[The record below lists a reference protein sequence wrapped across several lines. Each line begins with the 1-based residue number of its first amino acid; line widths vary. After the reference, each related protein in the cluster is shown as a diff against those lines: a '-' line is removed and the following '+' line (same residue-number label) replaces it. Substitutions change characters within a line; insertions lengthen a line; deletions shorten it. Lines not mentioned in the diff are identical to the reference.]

1 MSTPLPEI
9 DEQALLSQLQEKG
22 LPLPIV
28 KPLLARIRDDA
39 NTHFRESLDAMT
51 LVPHRA
57 KLIDK
62 ILRTLWVFRGLPS
75 DDLALIAVGGYGRC
89 ELHPF
94 SDIDV
99 LLLARTEDAITKH
112 SSELQDFITLLWDI
126 KLDVGHSVRTL
137 DECVS
142 EASGDLTIITN
153 MLESRTLAGDFT
165 LYPQLQERITPDK
178 LWPAKRFFDAKW
190 EEFNKR
196 HDKNNSAE
204 YNLEPN
210 VKNSPGALRDIQT
223 ISWECI
229 TCKIF
234 F

>member
-75 DDLALIAVGGYGRC
+75 DDLALIAVGGYGRG

-99 LLLARTEDAITKH
+99 LLLARTEDA
-112 SSELQDFITLLWDI
+112 
-126 KLDVGHSVRTL
+126 
-137 DECVS
+137 
-142 EASGDLTIITN
+142 
-153 MLESRTLAGDFT
+153 
-165 LYPQLQERITPDK
+165 
-178 LWPAKRFFDAKW
+178 
-190 EEFNKR
+190 
-196 HDKNNSAE
+196 
-204 YNLEPN
+204 
-210 VKNSPGALRDIQT
+210 
-223 ISWECI
+223 
-229 TCKIF
+229 
-234 F
+234 